1 MVDERN
7 MFSVG
12 GYNPA
17 NVSSQTD
24 PPNVVVLKEVILLF
38 FPPFRNLG
46 CLFYSILRILVLRLS
61 C

>member
-46 CLFYSILRILVLRLS
+46 SFLFNFMNISA
-61 C
+61 